1 MTKETCQTA
10 FTGIIVSMDLLVS
23 GYASEVCELRDR
35 IRGIYYIEGEPTEEV
50 PLTKEVPPNDFVR
63 VVSAKLR
70 IMENQ
75 LEELRRLNSHM
86 RKIV

>member
-1 MTKETCQTA
+1 MTNETCQTA
-10 FTGIIVSMDLLVS
+10 FTGIIASMDLLVS
-23 GYASEVCELRDR
+23 GYAGEICELRDR
-35 IRGIYYIEGEPTEEV
+35 ISSICYIGVEPTEEV

-70 IMENQ
+70 TMENQ

-86 RKIV
+86 RQIV